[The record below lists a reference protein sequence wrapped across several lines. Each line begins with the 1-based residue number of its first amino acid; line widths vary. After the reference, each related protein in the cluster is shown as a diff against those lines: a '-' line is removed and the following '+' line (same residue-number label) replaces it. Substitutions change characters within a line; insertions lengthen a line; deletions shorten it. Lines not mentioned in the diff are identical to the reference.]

1 MRPPLE
7 PCTAICDRKSLS
19 YWLVPKLQL
28 GNAVLEALAS
38 SQLCKYLSTRS
49 WSLGTSIITDNA
61 TKTIRGT
68 LRPVLENIVAGRH
81 LREHAVL
88 CRLSFMTC

>member
-1 MRPPLE
+1 MIINTLFLNLM
-7 PCTAICDRKSLS
+7 A
-19 YWLVPKLQL
+19 VKLQL

-38 SQLCKYLSTRS
+38 CHLCKYLSTRS
-49 WSLGTSIITDNA
+49 WSFGHRVPKRELGNEHKP
-61 TKTIRGT
+61 KTIRNT